1 MFLCRCAR
9 LSAILSAILLEIPAA
24 KTACRDR
31 SADLRMRIQST
42 ARFPRR
48 SILSL
53 HRRGSRRRREE
64 FLPRLGANP
73 GALFPGGAT
82 RWIRVRPGC
91 GQSRPVFFLPRSTFS
106 GAGHGGARDCRARFA
121 ARWKTVADISGDE
134 DRRLARLTPRAIL

>member
-1 MFLCRCAR
+1 MFLCRRAW
-9 LSAILSAILLEIPAA
+9 LSAILVTILLEIHAA

-31 SADLRMRIQST
+31 SAHLRRRIQST

-53 HRRGSRRRREE
+53 HRRRSRRRREE
-64 FLPRLGANP
+64 FLPRLAANR

-91 GQSRPVFFLPRSTFS
+91 GQSPQAFFLPRSTFS
-106 GAGHGGARDCRARFA
+106 GAGHRGDRDCRARFA

-134 DRRLARLTPRAIL
+134 DRRLAMLTPR